1 MRVFRLSLLFVLL
14 TLLCWLAPRAAG
26 GAIREE
32 VADKYEGRYREWK
45 EEFLST
51 ETGRGQ
57 WELYDR
63 STHFTLTITVSADN
77 RHGGETGKYK
87 WDDSG
92 ELVAATIVLGCRID
106 EGFPNPVY
114 YPVMNSLSLAE
125 SSCATGGDV
134 LAAAKIAHEFGHVK
148 QAASADGVL
157 YRLQNQLMPAYNKI
171 LLANG
176 RDTRDPR
183 LMELARRMGG
193 TPVEIWEDRE
203 YWGEANAMLY
213 LRDRF
218 SREGVRCELFHRIRR
233 SVELYAKN
241 YAGRFAAIAQSG
253 PPPYLCAWQ

>member
-134 LAAAKIAHEFGHVK
+134 
-148 QAASADGVL
+148 VL

-253 PPPYLCAWQ
+253 PP